1 MRKCFD
7 ENGAPVPERAFLQE
21 KIKRD
26 TALMEAIDL
35 DVDDRRER
43 EENNRTVTRFNVSIA
58 KMIERVSQL
67 DRIDAERADGGTAPV
82 KKPDAAAETTDP
94 EPVADDESD
103 DQVPDD
109 QTNDEAET

>member
-58 KMIERVSQL
+58 KMIERLSQL
-67 DRIDAERADGGTAPV
+67 DRIDAERADGGTTLV
-82 KKPDAAAETTDP
+82 KKPDAAETTDP